1 MRGLCLCVLSLLIW
15 LGPDSLQS
23 APRPERGSP
32 QGPPPAPLEQMTCT
46 GDRLF
51 NAGQYDAAVVEYQ
64 KALALARERR
74 QPQAE
79 CNLLNNL
86 AAVYLAQGNLEQFHR
101 AFAQAQDC
109 QRLRQQT
116 APAPAARPAGG
127 NLLVNGGFEDGLAYP
142 WGTGHYESLQGKS
155 RFGVWWNSMNARAFM
170 KIDTD
175 QSHSGRKSLRITNY
189 SPAQP
194 HVFTTTSQR
203 LAGLKPNTVY
213 RLSLYAKADNLK
225 RGILVI
231 TDAAWGKRLLLV
243 PPGTYDWKLCTGSVN
258 IGHNDYI
265 DLRLVSEDT
274 GTAWLDDLAVEEELD
289 PNSPEA
295 LLQKAE
301 SLYDRAQFKEA
312 LDLCQDLERRHPG
325 HASLLLHTRHLI
337 GRIHLA
343 QGRYEEARRQFQGL
357 ADAKFRPAPIALGD
371 LYYQLGE
378 FDRANNYYRQALDLF
393 QGDQGT
399 YSRIHEK
406 LAASLLAQGKWNEA
420 LKAQKLALLV
430 QQHIGDLH
438 GQALVLNT
446 TGLMLLQ
453 KRDYG
458 EALKALSAAIK
469 LARQVNDPRLLSWAL
484 LNQGETLLRLQR
496 LDAARTAVAEGRRLA
511 QTTGEARA
519 RLQAMYLR
527 ARLHRQSGQADKAL
541 ADYRAAMALLQEL
554 YTNLGVTPRET
565 RQAFLTQF
573 SDLYQDYI
581 DLLLERYQQDP
592 RPEYRDEAFQ
602 RSEEARA
609 RLFAEMVNEVRA
621 AQSFAGVA
629 QNPELA
635 SLVAKE
641 REVRM
646 QLEVLSRHQT
656 LLLETPA
663 TQRSP
668 ALPADLERQR
678 GRALEGL
685 RSLHEDMRRHFPR
698 YADLKNPQPL
708 TFQELQNLLE
718 PDEAV
723 VSFFVTAGRTA
734 VWAFNRDGVAL
745 AVLPGGRR
753 ALRQVVRPFI
763 KAFAEVGEA
772 VAAYGQSPERAQ
784 AGKKLQ
790 AAFNAFNPNT
800 AQALYQTLVGPVT
813 QVLTGKRLIFLA
825 PDDLLYQLPFEA
837 LLTEG
842 PSAAAA
848 NAEETGREL
857 KEAPF
862 WIKTQSLAYL
872 PSVSVLRS
880 LRTLAKAPPASQK
893 PLLAFADP
901 IFETGPGEASSP
913 AASRR
918 ARLQVLRGKGA
929 ISNVKLPRLPE
940 TAEEARRAARALG
953 GQEEDVYLQLRSTE
967 HNLKNLP
974 LSGYRTLIF
983 ATHGL
988 MAGEFGPGVQPALA
1002 LTFVGDPDNDGLLE
1016 MGEILGLD
1024 LRARLVVL
1032 SACNTGLSSAAE
1044 DRGEGFAGLTRSFMY
1059 AGGESL
1065 VVTLWS
1071 VESQS
1076 AANLMCD
1083 FYAALPQ
1090 KNRASALADAKR
1102 AMIAS
1107 GGSIPMGQGIRLS
1120 LSHPF
1125 FWAPYVLVG
1134 EGR

>member
-1 MRGLCLCVLSLLIW
+1 MWPG
-15 LGPDSLQS
+15 
-23 APRPERGSP
+23 
-32 QGPPPAPLEQMTCT
+32 PAPLLAAPGPEGGNPSGTPAPSLERLTRT

-51 NAGQYDAAVVEYQ
+51 NAGQYDAALAEYQ

-86 AAVYLAQGNLEQFHR
+86 AAVYMAQGNLELFQR
-101 AFAQAQDC
+101 AFAQARDC
-109 QRLRQQT
+109 QWQRQQT

-127 NLLVNGGFEDGLAYP
+127 NLLVNGGFEEGLAHP

-155 RFGVWWNSMNARAFM
+155 RFGIWWNSMNARAFM

-175 QSHSGRKSLRITNY
+175 QSHSGEKSLRITNY

-194 HVFTTTSQR
+194 H
-203 LAGLKPNTVY
+203 GLKPNTVY
-213 RLSLYAKADNLK
+213 RLSLYAKADNL
-225 RGILVI
+225 RGGISVI
-231 TDAAWGKRLLLV
+231 TDAAWGKRLILV
-243 PPGTYDWKLCTGSVN
+243 PPGTYDWKHCRGSVN

-265 DLRLVSEDT
+265 DLRLVSEHP

-289 PNSPEA
+289 PASPEA

-301 SLYDRAQFKEA
+301 SLYDRAQFREA
-312 LDLCQDLERRHPG
+312 LVLCQDLERSHPG
-325 HASLLLHTRHLI
+325 NASLLLHTRHLT

-343 QGRYEEARRQFQGL
+343 LGRYEEARSQFQGL

-378 FDRANNYYRQALDLF
+378 FDRANDYYRQALDLF
-393 QGDQGT
+393 RGDQGT

-406 LAASLLAQGKWNEA
+406 LAASFLAQGKWNEA
-420 LKAQKLALLV
+420 LKAQSLALQV
-430 QQHIGDLH
+430 QQHIGDVY

-453 KRDYG
+453 KRDYDQ
-458 EALKALSAAIK
+458 ALKALSAAVK
-469 LARQVNDPRLLSWAL
+469 LARQVNDPRLLAHAL
-484 LNQGETLLRLQR
+484 LNQGETLVRLQR
-496 LDAARTAVAEGRRLA
+496 LDAARASAAEGLRLA
-511 QTTGEARA
+511 QDTGEART
-519 RLQAMYLR
+519 RLQALYLR
-527 ARLHRQSGQADKAL
+527 ARLNRQTGQAEKAL
-541 ADYRAAMALLQEL
+541 ADYRAAVALLQEL
-554 YTNLGVTPRET
+554 YTHLGVTPRET

-573 SDLYQDYI
+573 ADLYQDYI
-581 DLLLERYQQDP
+581 DLLLERYQQEP
-592 RPEYRDEAFQ
+592 RPDYREEAFQ

-621 AQSFAGVA
+621 AQSFAAAA
-629 QNPELA
+629 QNPELVR
-635 SLVAKE
+635 LVAKE
-641 REVRM
+641 REARL
-646 QLEVLSRHQT
+646 QLEALRRHQSP
-656 LLLETPA
+656 LQENPA

-668 ALPADLERQR
+668 TPPADLDRQQAR
-678 GRALEGL
+678 VLEDL
-685 RSLHEDMRRHFPR
+685 RRLQDDLRRQFPR

-708 TFQELQNLLE
+708 TFAELQKLLE

-723 VSFFVTAGRTA
+723 VSYFVTPRRTA
-734 VWAFNRDGVAL
+734 VWALNRDSVAL
-745 AVLPGGRR
+745 AVLPGGRQ
-753 ALRQVVRPFI
+753 ALRQGVRPFI
-763 KAFAEVGEA
+763 ENFARAGDA
-772 VAAYGQSPERAQ
+772 VAAYGQSPGRAQ
-784 AGKKLQ
+784 AGQKLQ
-790 AAFNAFNPNT
+790 AAFGAFNLNA
-800 AQALYQTLVGPVT
+800 AQALYQTLVAPVAE
-813 QVLTGKRLIFLA
+813 VLTGKRLIYLA

-837 LLTEG
+837 LLTG
-842 PSAAAA
+842 APPAPAAGT
-848 NAEETGREL
+848 EETGGEL
-857 KEAPF
+857 KDAPF

-880 LRTLAKAPPASQK
+880 LRTLAKDPPASQK

-901 IFETGPGEASSP
+901 IFDTDPAGTSPP
-913 AASRR
+913 AAGRR
-918 ARLQVLRGKGA
+918 ARLQVLRGRGA
-929 ISNVKLPRLPE
+929 ISNVTLPRLPE
-940 TAEEARRAARALG
+940 TADEARRAAQTLG
-953 GQEEDVYLQLRSTE
+953 GREEDVYLQLRATE

-974 LSGYRTLIF
+974 LASYRTLLF

-988 MAGEFGPGVQPALA
+988 MAGEFRPGIQPALA

-1059 AGGESL
+1059 AGSESL

-1071 VESQS
+1071 VESKS
-1076 AANLMCD
+1076 AANLMGD

-1102 AMIAS
+1102 AMITK
-1107 GGSIPMGQGIRLS
+1107 GGSVPLGHGSKLP
-1120 LSHPF
+1120 LSHPY

>member
-1 MRGLCLCVLSLLIW
+1 M
-15 LGPDSLQS
+15 
-23 APRPERGSP
+23 A
-32 QGPPPAPLEQMTCT
+32 
-46 GDRLF
+46 
-51 NAGQYDAAVVEYQ
+51 EYQ
-64 KALALARERR
+64 KALTLARERR
-74 QPQAE
+74 HPQAE

-86 AAVYLAQGNLEQFHR
+86 AAVYMAQGNLEQFQR
-101 AFAQAQDC
+101 AFAQARDC
-109 QRLRQQT
+109 LWAKPQT
-116 APAPAARPAGG
+116 ASAPAARLAGG
-127 NLLVNGGFEDGLAYP
+127 NLLVNGGFEEGLAFP

-155 RFGVWWNSMNARAFM
+155 RFGVWWNSMAARAFM

-175 QSHSGRKSLRITNY
+175 QSHSGGKSLRITNY
-189 SPAQP
+189 SAAQP

-203 LAGLKPNTVY
+203 LTGLKPNTVY
-213 RLSLYAKADNLK
+213 RLSLYARADNLK

-231 TDAAWGKRLLLV
+231 TDAGWGKRLLLV
-243 PPGTYDWKLCTGSVN
+243 PPGTYDWKHCTGSVN

-274 GTAWLDDLAVEEELD
+274 GTAWLDDLAVAEELD

-301 SLYDRAQFKEA
+301 SLYDRAQFQEA
-312 LDLCQDLERRHPG
+312 LDLCQNLERSHPG
-325 HASLLLHTRHLI
+325 NAGLLLQTRHLT
-337 GRIHLA
+337 GRIYLA
-343 QGRYEEARRQFQGL
+343 QGRYDEARRQFQGL
-357 ADAKFRPAPIALGD
+357 ADAKFRQAPIALGD

-378 FDRANNYYRQALDLF
+378 FDRANDYYRQALDLF
-393 QGDQGT
+393 RGDQGT

-406 LAASLLAQGKWNEA
+406 LAASLLALGKWDEA
-420 LKAQKLALLV
+420 LKAQNLALRV
-430 QQHIGDLH
+430 QQHIGDVH
-438 GQALVLNT
+438 GQAVVLNT
-446 TGLMLLQ
+446 TGLMHLQ
-453 KRDYG
+453 KRGYD
-458 EALKALSAAIK
+458 KALQALSLAVK
-469 LARQVNDPRLLSWAL
+469 LARQVNDQRLLSWAL

-496 LDAARTAVAEGRRLA
+496 WDAARTSAAEGLRLA
-511 QTTGEARA
+511 QTTGEARTQ
-519 RLQAMYLR
+519 LQALYLR
-527 ARLHRQSGQADKAL
+527 ARLQRQAGQAAKAL
-541 ADYRAAMALLQEL
+541 DDYRAAVALLQKL
-554 YTNLGVTPRET
+554 YTHLGVTPRET

-573 SDLYQDYI
+573 ADLYQDYI

-592 RPEYRDEAFQ
+592 RPEYREEAFQ

-621 AQSFAGVA
+621 AKSFAAGA

-635 SLVAKE
+635 RLVARE
-641 REVRM
+641 REARS
-646 QLEVLSRHQT
+646 QLEALRRHQT

-663 TQRSP
+663 TKSPP
-668 ALPADLERQR
+668 ALSADVERQQI
-678 GRALEGL
+678 RALENLQGL
-685 RSLHEDMRRHFPR
+685 QEDLRRRFPR

-718 PDEAV
+718 AEEAV
-723 VSFFVTAGRTA
+723 VSFFVTPGRTA
-734 VWAFNRDGVAL
+734 VWALNRHRVAL
-745 AVLPGGRR
+745 AVLPGGRQT
-753 ALRQVVRPFI
+753 LRQGVRPFI
-763 KAFAEVGEA
+763 DSLARAGEA
-772 VAAYGQSPERAQ
+772 MAAYGQFPERAQ

-790 AAFNAFNPNT
+790 AAFHAFNPIT
-800 AQALYQTLVGPVT
+800 AQALYQTLVGPVA

-825 PDDLLYQLPFEA
+825 PDDILYQLPFEA
-837 LLTEG
+837 LLTEKL
-842 PSAAAA
+842 PAAADT
-848 NAEETGREL
+848 EETGIEL
-857 KEAPF
+857 KDAPF

-880 LRTLAKAPPASQK
+880 LRTLAKTPPASQK

-901 IFETGPGEASSP
+901 IFETDPAEASPP

-918 ARLQVLRGKGA
+918 ARLQILRGRSA
-929 ISNVKLPRLPE
+929 ISNVKLPQLPE
-940 TAEEARRAARALG
+940 TAEEAHRAARALG
-953 GQEEDVYLQLRSTE
+953 GHKDDVYLQLRATE
-967 HNLKNLP
+967 HNLKNLS

-1024 LRARLVVL
+1024 LQARLVVL

-1076 AANLMCD
+1076 AANLMGD

-1107 GGSIPMGQGIRLS
+1107 GGTVPMGQGINVP

-1125 FWAPYVLVG
+1125 FWAPYILVG